1 MPRPPVLG
9 YLQSAV
15 ADNTAHS
22 QMDKLLFEDEMSNIQ
37 PEWGTMSE
45 YQEGYDP
52 VMEFAEGMIPIGG
65 VLKSLKGVKGSRT
78 LLDDALSKYGKK
90 AHNQIRELIDY
101 DRAIAM
107 DIPEKSHFLQRGIS
121 RMFRVV
127 EPDKKKVQRL
137 EDLWTMEDWEEF
149 TEPLMKRTSNL
160 LKGKGTKGMQQGG
173 PAEPLRKTPKRKR
186 EKVRDFLTN
195 ISEKNKLFDL
205 LYSSPEES
213 FDKTIGGS
221 LAFGVTPKGHHDRD
235 SRKSGD
241 MQMVLGEGLKD
252 LWRQSGSPR
261 IKMHDKPHASY
272 EPSEKSWE
280 YGKKTPLSFMKKMFG
295 SDKIYLPKDE
305 FGGADKGMAIAE
317 LAHGMRFADPEQFSK
332 YGSRKELVLGK
343 GQEHAEEELYLT
355 PGTDEY
361 ATHREVEPVLRD
373 WLIKNY
379 SAGFQQG
386 GPAERAPL
394 LGYMNPAV
402 QDETAHSQMD
412 RLMFEN
418 ELEQQPQ
425 HSMRTYQQGYDPAM
439 EWGEGMMPIGGML
452 RGGKGTL
459 AMLKHSYGPYAKQS
473 AHYRDI
479 LDKKLMNIL
488 KKYESQTRGRNI
500 EKSLSTGA
508 GQEATKEAMETDY
521 IIQKLGGKYTN

>member
-15 ADNTAHS
+15 SDNTAHS

-173 PAEPLRKTPKRKR
+173 PAE
-186 EKVRDFLTN
+186 
-195 ISEKNKLFDL
+195 
-205 LYSSPEES
+205 
-213 FDKTIGGS
+213 
-221 LAFGVTPKGHHDRD
+221 
-235 SRKSGD
+235 
-241 MQMVLGEGLKD
+241 
-252 LWRQSGSPR
+252 
-261 IKMHDKPHASY
+261 
-272 EPSEKSWE
+272 
-280 YGKKTPLSFMKKMFG
+280 
-295 SDKIYLPKDE
+295 
-305 FGGADKGMAIAE
+305 
-317 LAHGMRFADPEQFSK
+317 
-332 YGSRKELVLGK
+332 
-343 GQEHAEEELYLT
+343 
-355 PGTDEY
+355 
-361 ATHREVEPVLRD
+361 
-373 WLIKNY
+373 
-379 SAGFQQG
+379 
-386 GPAERAPL
+386 RAPL
-394 LGYMNPAV
+394 LGYMQPAV
-402 QDETAHSQMD
+402 QDETAHDSMD

-425 HSMRTYQQGYDPAM
+425 HSMRTYQQGYDPAK
-439 EWGEGMMPIGGML
+439 EWGEGMMPIGGAMKL
-452 RGGKGTL
+452 LKGSKEWPDL
-459 AMLKHSYGPYAKQS
+459 LKVMAQTSRRN
-473 AHYRDI
+473 RDKMEVI
-479 LDKKLMNIL
+479 NNA
-488 KKYESQTRGRNI
+488 RNI
-500 EKSLSTGA
+500 FGKKIDAGGA
-508 GQEATKEAMETDY
+508 DEATRQYLESKWMER
-521 IIQKLGGKYTN
+521 IIQ

>member
-37 PEWGTMSE
+37 PEWGTISNPD
-45 YQEGYDP
+45 EGYDP
-52 VMEFAEGMIPIGG
+52 AMEFAEGMMPIGG

-137 EDLWTMEDWEEF
+137 EDLLAKEDWEEF

-160 LKGKGTKGMQQGG
+160 LKGKGTKG
-173 PAEPLRKTPKRKR
+173 L
-186 EKVRDFLTN
+186 
-195 ISEKNKLFDL
+195 
-205 LYSSPEES
+205 
-213 FDKTIGGS
+213 
-221 LAFGVTPKGHHDRD
+221 
-235 SRKSGD
+235 
-241 MQMVLGEGLKD
+241 
-252 LWRQSGSPR
+252 
-261 IKMHDKPHASY
+261 
-272 EPSEKSWE
+272 
-280 YGKKTPLSFMKKMFG
+280 
-295 SDKIYLPKDE
+295 
-305 FGGADKGMAIAE
+305 
-317 LAHGMRFADPEQFSK
+317 
-332 YGSRKELVLGK
+332 
-343 GQEHAEEELYLT
+343 
-355 PGTDEY
+355 
-361 ATHREVEPVLRD
+361 
-373 WLIKNY
+373 
-379 SAGFQQG
+379 QQG

-425 HSMRTYQQGYDPAM
+425 HSMRTYQQGYDPAR
-439 EWGEGMMPIGGML
+439 EWGEGMMPIGGALKLLKGSKEWPDLLKAMAQSSL
-452 RGGKGTL
+452 R
-459 AMLKHSYGPYAKQS
+459 
-473 AHYRDI
+473 
-479 LDKKLMNIL
+479 DKRKMEVMNHA
-488 KKYESQTRGRNI
+488 RNI
-500 EKSLSTGA
+500 FGKKMDAGGADAATRQYLESKWMEKV
-508 GQEATKEAMETDY
+508 
-521 IIQKLGGKYTN
+521 IQ

>member
-37 PEWGTMSE
+37 PEWGTISNPD
-45 YQEGYDP
+45 EGYDP
-52 VMEFAEGMIPIGG
+52 AMEFAEGMMPIGG

-137 EDLWTMEDWEEF
+137 EDLLAKEDWEEF

-173 PAEPLRKTPKRKR
+173 PAE
-186 EKVRDFLTN
+186 
-195 ISEKNKLFDL
+195 
-205 LYSSPEES
+205 
-213 FDKTIGGS
+213 
-221 LAFGVTPKGHHDRD
+221 
-235 SRKSGD
+235 
-241 MQMVLGEGLKD
+241 
-252 LWRQSGSPR
+252 
-261 IKMHDKPHASY
+261 
-272 EPSEKSWE
+272 
-280 YGKKTPLSFMKKMFG
+280 
-295 SDKIYLPKDE
+295 
-305 FGGADKGMAIAE
+305 
-317 LAHGMRFADPEQFSK
+317 
-332 YGSRKELVLGK
+332 
-343 GQEHAEEELYLT
+343 
-355 PGTDEY
+355 
-361 ATHREVEPVLRD
+361 
-373 WLIKNY
+373 
-379 SAGFQQG
+379 
-386 GPAERAPL
+386 RAPL
-394 LGYMNPAV
+394 LGYMNPVFNPEGSGYDMETALDAGLTRDEIGHMGSLDPRTGMV
-402 QDETAHSQMD
+402 LKGKSHESWNPMVQKEMSLGNTVEYDPDKGRYFSVEGGMYNPAIQDETAHSQMD

-439 EWGEGMMPIGGML
+439 EWGEGMMPIGGAL
-452 RGGKGTL
+452 RLLKGSKEWPDL
-459 AMLKHSYGPYAKQS
+459 LKVMAQTSRRN
-473 AHYRDI
+473 RD
-479 LDKKLMNIL
+479 KMEVMNDA
-488 KKYESQTRGRNI
+488 RNI
-500 EKSLSTGA
+500 FGKKIDAGGA
-508 GQEATKEAMETDY
+508 DAATKQYLESKWMEKV
-521 IIQKLGGKYTN
+521 IQ